1 MTIPLAAMVQR
12 SRKTR
17 RREIVLR
24 PVALPATTASDL
36 YASSYAPII
45 ATWTA
50 AQAGIMA
57 EYERSLA
64 ALTTDGAAEIGDI
77 LTRTENNIATILL
90 SIRLRLQRWGQIAE
104 RQHRQRWSAAVKAGT
119 GIDIGMMIGPET
131 ARETVGATIER
142 NVGLV
147 RSVSEQARTKIGE
160 AVFRGLSQRKPARE
174 VAAEIR
180 EGVAMSRRRA
190 LRIAGDQNSKLSS
203 QLNTERAREAGL
215 EFYEWMHSFKAHPR
229 PEHVARNG
237 QRFEFG
243 HFGDDEPGLAPF
255 CGCVARAT
263 LSLDPNEF

>member
-1 MTIPLAAMVQR
+1 MTIPLAAMVR

-57 EYERSLA
+57 EYERSRA

-77 LTRTENNIATILL
+77 LTRTENDIATILL
-90 SIRLRLQRWGQIAE
+90 SIRLRLQRWAAIAE
-104 RQHRQRWSAAVKAGT
+104 RQHRQRWTAAVKAGT
-119 GIDIGMMIGPET
+119 GIDIATMIGPET
-131 ARETVGATIER
+131 ARETVGAAIER

-147 RSVSEQARTKIGE
+147 RSVSEATRTKIGE

-180 EGVAMSRRRA
+180 EGVAISRRRA
-190 LRIAGDQNSKLSS
+190 LNIASDQTVKVAA
-203 QLNTERAREAGL
+203 QLNSERRREAGIDTWVWL
-215 EFYEWMHSFKAHPR
+215 SSHKVHFR
-229 PEHVARNG
+229 PEHAARDG
-237 QRFEFG
+237 KRYS
-243 HFGDDEPGLAPF
+243 DDDPPSDLPGELPF
-255 CGCVARAT
+255 CGCTERAV
-263 LSLDPNEF
+263 LSLDGEF